1 MSALEKQNR
10 SERDGDRPRREERLG
25 EDRLGEDAHLA
36 AMRLSSHGHEAPATY
51 RRTPW
56 YSKLTILV
64 LVVGATAAALYAYR
78 EPLMARLNPQP
89 VPVVIPKPP
98 AVTVTRA
105 KTGTITEQAVVTGN
119 LVAREE
125 ILVSPQIEG
134 YAVDKIMVEEGDRVS
149 EGQVLAELS
158 TTTIATSLAQNE
170 AQTARAE
177 AAIAQAESA
186 IAEAKANTD
195 QASSA
200 LARSQALVKSGNT
213 TAEQLDQREA
223 TAKMTA
229 ARLAAA
235 QHALTVAQADKKLA
249 DAQRSELMVRLEH
262 TKVRAPAAGLI
273 SRRAARIG
281 AIASASGDPLFRII
295 RDGDIELEAEVPE
308 ATVARMQP
316 GMKAEVT
323 TPGRKEPFSAHVRLV
338 SPEVNTVTRLGR
350 VRIAIDQAPGLT
362 IGAYGRASVSVASHT
377 GVLVPQSAVLY
388 SEDGPT
394 VQVVRDD
401 VVATTPVKLGLRTE
415 KQAEVVEG
423 VKADEQVIATAGTF
437 VRDGDKITAV
447 DPAAAGQPA
456 AEPK

>member
-1 MSALEKQNR
+1 MSAVEKQNR
-10 SERDGDRPRREERLG
+10 PERDGERQRREEGFADEASLT
-25 EDRLGEDAHLA
+25 AV
-36 AMRLSSHGHEAPATY
+36 RLSGRSRGETVEY

-56 YSKLTILV
+56 YTKLTILM
-64 LVVGATAAALYAYR
+64 LVVIVAAAVLHAYR
-78 EPLMARLNPQP
+78 EPLMARLNPP
-89 VPVVIPKPP
+89 PPPVVITKPP
-98 AVTVTRA
+98 AVTVTPA
-105 KTGTITEQAVVTGN
+105 TTGAITEHAVVTGN

-158 TTTIATSLAQNE
+158 TTTIDTSLAQNE

-186 IAEAKANTD
+186 IAEAKANQD
-195 QASSA
+195 QTASA
-200 LARSQALVKSGNT
+200 YARSKALVRTGNT

-223 TAKMTA
+223 AAKMADARA
-229 ARLAAA
+229 ASAE
-235 QHALTVAQADKKLA
+235 HALTVARADKKLA

-262 TKVRAPAAGLI
+262 TKVRAPAAGVI

-295 RDGDIELEAEVPE
+295 RDGDIELEADVPE
-308 ATVARMQP
+308 ATLARIRP
-316 GMKAEVT
+316 GMTAEVT
-323 TPGRKEPFSAHVRLV
+323 TAGSKEPFVARVRLV
-338 SPEVNTVTRLGR
+338 SPEVNSVTRLGR

-362 IGAYGRASVSVASHT
+362 IGAFGRASVAVANHT

-388 SEDGPT
+388 TEDGAT
-394 VQVVRDD
+394 VQIVHDG

-423 VKADEQVIATAGTF
+423 VKAGDKVIATAGTF
-437 VRDGDKITAV
+437 VRDGDKVSAV
-447 DPAAAGQPA
+447 DGAGLAQPA
-456 AEPK
+456 TETK

>member
-10 SERDGDRPRREERLG
+10 SEREGDRPKRQDGFADEAGLT
-25 EDRLGEDAHLA
+25 A
-36 AMRLSSHGHEAPATY
+36 ARLSGHAREGQTEY

-56 YSKLTILV
+56 YTKLTVLV
-64 LVVGATAAALYAYR
+64 LVVIGAAMALYAYR
-78 EPLMARLNPQP
+78 EPLMARLNPP
-89 VPVVIPKPP
+89 PPPVVVTKPP

-105 KTGTITEQAVVTGN
+105 TTGPITEQAVVTGN
-119 LVAREE
+119 LVSREE

-149 EGQVLAELS
+149 EGQVLAQLS
-158 TTTIATSLAQNE
+158 TTTIDTSLAQNE

-186 IAEAKANTD
+186 IAEAKANRE
-195 QASSA
+195 QAASA
-200 LARSQALVKSGNT
+200 YARSKALVRTGNT
-213 TAEQLDQREA
+213 TAEQFDQREA
-223 TAKMTA
+223 AAKMA
-229 ARLAAA
+229 EARVAAA
-235 QHALTVAQADKKLA
+235 EHALTVAQADRKLA
-249 DAQRSELMVRLEH
+249 AAQRSELLVRLEH
-262 TKVRAPAAGLI
+262 TKVRAPASGVI

-295 RDGDIELEAEVPE
+295 RDGDIELEADVPE
-308 ATVARMQP
+308 ATLARMQP
-316 GMKAEVT
+316 GMKAEVVT
-323 TPGRKEPFSAHVRLV
+323 AGRKEPFTARLRLV
-338 SPEVNTVTRLGR
+338 SPEVNTLTRLGR

-362 IGAYGRASVSVASHT
+362 VGAFGRASVAIANHT

-394 VQVVRDD
+394 IQIVRDN

-423 VKADEQVIATAGTF
+423 VKDGDKVIATAGTF
-437 VRDGDKITAV
+437 VRDGDRISAV
-447 DPAAAGQPA
+447 DEAAAASPA
-456 AEPK
+456 TQAK